1 MDWDLTPY
9 FPTFNGPEMIT
20 FKDALN
26 KDTETLIEKAHGLEA
41 LGANNRLEW
50 ESVFLTYEDTGS
62 RLRHLASYI
71 SCLTAADA
79 RNEAYIAEMS
89 ALNLMLAER
98 AKLGVELLRALKD
111 ASDEVYTSFRNSP
124 ALDGGGFTLDKMR
137 EEARLTMA
145 PDLEV
150 LAADLGVNGIEAWG
164 ALYDNLS
171 GQLEFLMTY
180 PDGTNENLPIS
191 QRRSLM
197 ENPDSK
203 IRKAAFE
210 GGNAAWA
217 TMETTA
223 AAALNAISGT
233 RLTLNKHRGVDHFLE
248 TALSQAN
255 ISRTTLDAMFEA
267 IYTEIELPRNILRFK
282 AKAMGAEGIAWY
294 DLAAALELPDQESV
308 SWEQGKTM
316 VKEAFSRAYPLLGD
330 FLQST
335 YDREWIDHAPRPGK
349 RPGAFCTS
357 TSVTNESRVYM
368 TYNNTMGDVL
378 TLAHEVGHAFHS
390 YAMSDLRMMARSYPM
405 TLAESASTFGE
416 MILMKGLLDDP
427 SFSESTKA
435 FLLNLETSHAATYL
449 MDIPVRFEFEK
460 AMHEERSDGELSVS
474 QLKELMVESQ
484 RKVFGDVLL
493 EGGEDPY
500 FWASKLHFYIT
511 GVTFYNF
518 PYTFGY
524 LLSRGLFAL
533 YLKEG
538 EAFLPRYEEFLRLTG
553 SDTAE
558 NVVMRSID
566 RDISDPEFWVESI
579 RSLKEP
585 QDRLEAILPGVMAR

>member
-1 MDWDLTPY
+1 MNQEPTKMDWDLTPY

-484 RKVFGDVLL
+484 RKVFGYVLL

-538 EAFLPRYEEFLRLTG
+538 EAFLPR
-553 SDTAE
+553 
-558 NVVMRSID
+558 
-566 RDISDPEFWVESI
+566 
-579 RSLKEP
+579 
-585 QDRLEAILPGVMAR
+585 

>member
-1 MDWDLTPY
+1 MNQESTKMDWDLTPY
-9 FPTFNGPEMIT
+9 FPTFNGPEMII

-26 KDTETLIEKAHGLEA
+26 KDSETLTEKAHGLEA
-41 LGANNRLEW
+41 LNGNNRVEW
-50 ESVFLTYEDTGS
+50 ESIFLSYEDTGS

-79 RNEAYIAEMS
+79 RNEAYNAETAS
-89 ALNLMLAER
+89 LNVMLAER
-98 AKLGVELLRALKD
+98 TKLGVELLRALKD
-111 ASDEVYTSFRNSP
+111 TSDEVYASFRNCP

-145 PDLEV
+145 PELEV

-164 ALYDNLS
+164 VLYDNLS
-171 GQLEFLMTY
+171 GQLEFDMTY
-180 PDGTNENLPIS
+180 PDGTKENLSMS

-197 ENPDSK
+197 ENSDSAT
-203 IRKAAFE
+203 RKAAFE

-248 TALSQAN
+248 NALNQAN
-255 ISRTTLDAMFEA
+255 ISRITLDAMFEA
-267 IYTEIELPRNILRFK
+267 IYAEIELPRNILRFK
-282 AKAMGAEGIAWY
+282 AKAMGTEGIAWY
-294 DLAAALELPDQESV
+294 DLGAALELPDQEAV

-316 VKEAFSRAYPLLGD
+316 VKDTFSRAYPLLGD

-335 YDREWIDHAPRPGK
+335 YDRDWIDHAPRPGK

-368 TYNNTMGDVL
+368 TFNNTMGDVL

-390 YAMSDLRMMARSYPM
+390 YAMSDLRLMARSYPM

-427 SFSESTKA
+427 SFSDSSKA

-460 AMHEERSDGELSVS
+460 AMHEERADGELSVS

-484 RKVFGDVLL
+484 RKVFGDVL
-493 EGGEDPY
+493 
-500 FWASKLHFYIT
+500 
-511 GVTFYNF
+511 
-518 PYTFGY
+518 
-524 LLSRGLFAL
+524 
-533 YLKEG
+533 
-538 EAFLPRYEEFLRLTG
+538 
-553 SDTAE
+553 
-558 NVVMRSID
+558 
-566 RDISDPEFWVESI
+566 
-579 RSLKEP
+579 
-585 QDRLEAILPGVMAR
+585 

>member
-1 MDWDLTPY
+1 
-9 FPTFNGPEMIT
+9 
-20 FKDALN
+20 
-26 KDTETLIEKAHGLEA
+26 
-41 LGANNRLEW
+41 
-50 ESVFLTYEDTGS
+50 
-62 RLRHLASYI
+62 
-71 SCLTAADA
+71 
-79 RNEAYIAEMS
+79 
-89 ALNLMLAER
+89 
-98 AKLGVELLRALKD
+98 
-111 ASDEVYTSFRNSP
+111 
-124 ALDGGGFTLDKMR
+124 
-137 EEARLTMA
+137 
-145 PDLEV
+145 
-150 LAADLGVNGIEAWG
+150 
-164 ALYDNLS
+164 
-171 GQLEFLMTY
+171 
-180 PDGTNENLPIS
+180 
-191 QRRSLM
+191 
-197 ENPDSK
+197 
-203 IRKAAFE
+203 
-210 GGNAAWA
+210 
-217 TMETTA
+217 
-223 AAALNAISGT
+223 
-233 RLTLNKHRGVDHFLE
+233 
-248 TALSQAN
+248 
-255 ISRTTLDAMFEA
+255 
-267 IYTEIELPRNILRFK
+267 
-282 AKAMGAEGIAWY
+282 
-294 DLAAALELPDQESV
+294 
-308 SWEQGKTM
+308 
-316 VKEAFSRAYPLLGD
+316 
-330 FLQST
+330 
-335 YDREWIDHAPRPGK
+335 
-349 RPGAFCTS
+349 
-357 TSVTNESRVYM
+357 M